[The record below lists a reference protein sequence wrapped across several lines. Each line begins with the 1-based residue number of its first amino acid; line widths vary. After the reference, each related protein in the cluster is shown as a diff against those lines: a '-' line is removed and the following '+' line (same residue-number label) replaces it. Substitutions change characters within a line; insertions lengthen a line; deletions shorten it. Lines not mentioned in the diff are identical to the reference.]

1 MGVRGVVCGSGRGGA
16 GSGVGLGEG
25 PPTLDKE
32 LFNIERLAVVAVVAF
47 RGGGG
52 RDRGDAAA
60 AEAQLEEGGEAGA
73 EAAGGGVLAVHPGLE
88 VRDPRQVLV
97 PRQRLP
103 APLAGGARNQHGS
116 TGSSVKIF
124 ISRPRQ
130 ALAPRKSVPAPSPVP
145 CFRRRPALPLSLLF
159 RGSGGG

>member
-1 MGVRGVVCGSGRGGA
+1 MR
-16 GSGVGLGEG
+16 
-25 PPTLDKE
+25 
-32 LFNIERLAVVAVVAF
+32 
-47 RGGGG
+47 GG

-103 APLAGGARNQHGS
+103 APLAEVLEIS
-116 TGSSVKIF
+116 TA
-124 ISRPRQ
+124 P
-130 ALAPRKSVPAPSPVP
+130 LAPT
-145 CFRRRPALPLSLLF
+145 
-159 RGSGGG
+159 